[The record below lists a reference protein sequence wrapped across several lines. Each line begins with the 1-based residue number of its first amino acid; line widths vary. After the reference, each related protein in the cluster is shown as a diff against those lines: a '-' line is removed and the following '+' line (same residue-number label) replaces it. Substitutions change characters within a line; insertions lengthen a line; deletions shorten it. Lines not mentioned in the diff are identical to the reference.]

1 MNMQYFQ
8 PVRRI
13 MVPTDFSPV
22 SDAAIGYA
30 IEMAAHFG
38 ARIILFHAVHYPVVA
53 GDDLVTVAN
62 LRDMEQESDFL
73 LEKTREKWVNAS
85 GFNSI
90 ACRTASGLAVE
101 VIADCSR
108 DEAIDMVVLG
118 THGSDGFGGWLLG
131 TNASEISSRCNC
143 PVLVIPENVT
153 FRSPKRILFLT
164 DYSDSDFQSIYLT
177 TQYFKRFRPEIVIAH
192 VETGSTH
199 DDESER
205 FDRFSKQVVTSM
217 PYDRFKFELLSA
229 GDVEESVDLFLSGQD
244 CDVVVVSMRR
254 RNFFDRLTGHSTSK
268 KMLRHAK
275 LPMLVF
281 HARKPSGTPLF

>member
-1 MNMQYFQ
+1 MQFFQ

-13 MVPTDFSPV
+13 MVPTDFTSV
-22 SDAAIGYA
+22 SDSAIGYA

-38 ARIILFHAVHYPVVA
+38 ARVVLFHAVHYPVVA
-53 GDDLVTVAN
+53 GDAMIAVAN
-62 LRDMEQESDFL
+62 LKDLEQESDLL
-73 LEKTREKWVNAS
+73 LEQTRERWVASS
-85 GFNSI
+85 GFNNL
-90 ACRTASGLAVE
+90 ACRTASGLAVD

-108 DEAIDMVVLG
+108 DEAIDLVVLG
-118 THGSDGFGGWLLG
+118 THGADGFGGWLLG

-143 PVLVIPENVT
+143 PVLVIPEDVSFN
-153 FRSPKRILFLT
+153 SPRRILFLT

-192 VETGSTH
+192 VEIDSKQ
-199 DDESER
+199 EEER
-205 FDRFSKQVVTSM
+205 FDRFAEQVITSM
-217 PYDRFKFELLSA
+217 PYDRFKFELLSS
-229 GDVEESVDLFLSGQD
+229 GNVEDAVERFLATHE

-268 KMLRHAK
+268 RMLRHAK

-281 HARKPSGTPLF
+281 HTRKPSGTPLF